1 MSLTVGLVACSKSKA
16 NQTLPAAALY
26 TSQLFRKAADYCRR
40 HYDLW
45 FILSARHGLVAPT
58 TVLAPYDVTLNRQ
71 TLAVRRSFTNKVIA
85 ALRRR
90 RLLHAKF
97 FRHAGRSYVDM
108 LLDRLDCECP
118 LAGFGIGQQLAW
130 YKERG

>member
-16 NQTLPAAALY
+16 NQPMTAAALY
-26 TSQLFRKAADYCRR
+26 TSPLFRKGADYCRR
-40 HYDLW
+40 HYDHW
-45 FILSARHGLVAPT
+45 FILSALHGLVAPK
-58 TVLAPYDVTLNRQ
+58 TVLTPYDVTLNRQ
-71 TLAVRRSFTNKVIA
+71 NLDLRRAWTNKVIA

-97 FRHAGRSYVDM
+97 FLHAGRSYVDM

-118 LAGFGIGQQLAW
+118 LRGLGISAQLAW
-130 YKERG
+130 YKERQ